1 MVLILALPEIEKGA
15 VVEAWRNRRLNR
27 SVSCNHFNCLDL
39 VLQMRSTASRS
50 LVEMY
55 PTR

>member
-15 VVEAWRNRRLNR
+15 VEAWKNRRPNR